1 MVTKKD
7 IKLGKNIALLRRK
20 AGLTQEQLAD
30 KTGLSLTFVGYIEIG
45 QKRPTLKTLNK
56 ISSVLRVKVKDLIP
70 F

>member
-20 AGLTQEQLAD
+20 IGLTQEQLAD

-45 QKRPTLKTLNK
+45 QKDRL
-56 ISSVLRVKVKDLIP
+56 
-70 F
+70 